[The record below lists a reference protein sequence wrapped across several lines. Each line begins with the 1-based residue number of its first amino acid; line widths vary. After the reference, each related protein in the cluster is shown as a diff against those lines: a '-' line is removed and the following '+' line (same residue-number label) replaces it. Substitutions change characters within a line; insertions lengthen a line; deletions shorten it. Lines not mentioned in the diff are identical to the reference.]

1 MNQLTFGDTFATIA
15 VREPQ
20 PRASEAFTVFGDLHR
35 QMEKKGIAMLKQ
47 LKPILADLGTFL
59 HKAIP
64 DTRLTIRKYADAK
77 FEYLSYCLKVKEMDD
92 EEHSYASLQ
101 EPLYRVETGNYEYR
115 QFGRSSLTLKD
126 EKTSVIRTDNF
137 GKAQQKSKETFLEAI
152 GRFHYKDV
160 HKRGHVEFI
169 YSALKHMK
177 DFGVHRDL
185 EAYKK
190 ILDVFPKG
198 QFIPTNMLQVEFQHY
213 PKHQQCAVDLL
224 EQMEDCGVM
233 PDVEMEDMIRNIFG
247 KHSFP
252 LRKYGRM
259 MYWMPKFKNIS
270 PWPVPHDL
278 NDSLELAKLAIQ
290 RISSVDLQSKME
302 IFQASELP
310 DALDHTW
317 IVSAQSPTQRQL
329 IESYPA
335 DKAVY
340 VEGAFTIWL
349 RRSSV
354 SYFILRG
361 EPSPPPTPTSQ
372 TSFDPDDVSQL
383 RSWIL
388 GEEPQP
394 EKDILPTL
402 SVHEQDDGIILGVAA
417 TGTSSR
423 DSVLSWVRFLERQNP
438 RLGSLPVIF
447 TSQSPLGPVIPALE
461 LVSNPLLSAAPS
473 TPNQSTPA
481 MPSKDS

>member
-1 MNQLTFGDTFATIA
+1 
-15 VREPQ
+15 
-20 PRASEAFTVFGDLHR
+20 
-35 QMEKKGIAMLKQ
+35 
-47 LKPILADLGTFL
+47 
-59 HKAIP
+59 
-64 DTRLTIRKYADAK
+64 
-77 FEYLSYCLKVKEMDD
+77 MDD
-92 EEHSYASLQ
+92 EEQSYASLQ

-115 QFGRSSLTLKD
+115 HRAKCVGAKASCLRHIQTSNLVRNEKD
-126 EKTSVIRTDNF
+126 TALVKANF
-137 GKAQQKSKETFLEAI
+137 GEAEEKNKGTFLETI
-152 GRFHYKDV
+152 GRFYYRDV

-169 YSALKHMK
+169 YLAMKHMK
-177 DFGVHRDL
+177 EFGVHRDL

-198 QFIPTNMLQVEFQHY
+198 QFMATNMFQVEFQHY
-213 PKHQQCAVDLL
+213 PKQQQCAIDLL
-224 EQMEDCGVM
+224 EQMEDNGVM
-233 PDVEMEDMIRNIFG
+233 PDVEIEDMLRNTFG

-252 LRKYGRM
+252 VRKYGRM
-259 MYWMPKFKNIS
+259 MYWMPKFKNLS

-290 RISSVDLQSKME
+290 RISSVDLQSKVE

-310 DALDHTW
+310 DAVDPTW

-354 SYFILRG
+354 SYFVLRG
-361 EPSPPPTPTSQ
+361 EPSPPPTPASQ
-372 TSFDPDDVSQL
+372 TTFDPDDVSQL
-383 RSWIL
+383 KSWIL

-394 EKDILPTL
+394 HKDIIPAL
-402 SVHEQDDGIILGVAA
+402 SVHEQDDGIILAVAA

-438 RLGSLPVIF
+438 RLASLPVLF
-447 TSQSPLGPVIPALE
+447 ASHSPLGPTIPALE
-461 LVSNPLLSAAPS
+461 SGTGRQVLPDP
-473 TPNQSTPA
+473 QSQDTPA
-481 MPSKDS
+481 PPSKGN